1 MSATVSPH
9 LPAQTA
15 PYRSGHFL
23 WGVLPEFQK
32 DTLKLF
38 TDVPKMG
45 DVVHMRFGF
54 THLYQVNHPDGAQ
67 HVLQY
72 NNKNYSRDSFGNA
85 IIKMVSGL
93 NLFTSDGDYW
103 LNQRRLMQP
112 AFHRRNYDQFGKI
125 MTDATLRMIERWV
138 VPQPRQPAHQ
148 NGEYLD
154 MHEEMVRLT
163 MEVVGQ
169 ALFSVDLSD
178 ASNTLG
184 QAFITT
190 TGHVQYR
197 FNHPLYPPLSIPTR
211 RNREVKKAMVNVEAI
226 LQGMIDER
234 RRTGERKEDL
244 MTMLMESRYEDTGEG
259 MTDEQLRAELGVM
272 IGAGQETTSNLL
284 TWIFHLLSDNP
295 DVEAKLLEEY
305 ARVLDGR
312 LPTMAD
318 LPNMPYSR
326 MVVDETLR
334 LYPPAWAVSTR
345 VAIEDDVILGYHI
358 PKGAAV
364 FISPYVIHRD
374 RRLWDNPE
382 KFDPER
388 FTDDKVEARHKYAY
402 LPFGAGPRKCIG
414 NTFALTETQLI
425 LATLLPRY
433 KLTTKPGY
441 KVEPAAEFT
450 LRVRGG
456 LPMRVVE
463 RVS

>member
-1 MSATVSPH
+1 MATSVSPN
-9 LPAQTA
+9 LPAHTA
-15 PYRSGHFL
+15 PRTPPTRPGHIF

-38 TDVPKMG
+38 TDVSKMG
-45 DVVHMRFGF
+45 DVVHIRFGL
-54 THLYQVNHPDGAQ
+54 THLYQVTHPDGVQ

-72 NNKNYSRDSFGNA
+72 NNKNYSRDSFGNQ
-85 IIKMVSGL
+85 IIKMITGL
-93 NLFTSDGDYW
+93 NLFTSDGNYW

-125 MTDATLRMIERWV
+125 MTDATLRMVDRW
-138 VPQPRQPAHQ
+138 QPAVQ
-148 NGEYLD
+148 QGKYLD
-154 MHEEMVRLT
+154 LHEEMIRLT

-169 ALFSVDLSD
+169 ALFSVNLSGD
-178 ASNTLG
+178 SNTLG
-184 QAFITT
+184 QAFIMT

-197 FNHPLYPPLSIPTR
+197 FNHPLYPPLTIPTR
-211 RNREVKKAMVNVEAI
+211 LNREVRKAMADVQAI
-226 LQGMIDER
+226 LQELIDER
-234 RRTGERKEDL
+234 RRTGERKDDL
-244 MTMLMESRYEDTGEG
+244 MTMLMDARYEDTGEG
-259 MTDEQLRAELGVM
+259 MTDEQLRNELGVM

-295 DVEAKLLEEY
+295 EVEAKLLDEY
-305 ARVLDGR
+305 ARVLGGR
-312 LPTMAD
+312 LPNMAD

-326 MVVDETLR
+326 MMVDEALR

-345 VAIEDDVILGYHI
+345 VALEDDVILGYRI
-358 PKGAAV
+358 PKGGGV
-364 FISPYVIHRD
+364 FISPYVIHHDPRF
-374 RRLWDNPE
+374 WDNPE

-388 FTDDKVEARHKYAY
+388 FTEEQVEARHKYAY

-425 LATLLPRY
+425 LATLLPRF

-450 LRVRGG
+450 LRVKGG
-456 LPMRVVE
+456 LPMRVEE
-463 RVS
+463 RT